1 LGTRVVAPGDEGL
14 YQPGVIQAVK
24 TAENSD
30 VPSRYSVRF
39 DLTRKVREYSESDII
54 GPGFAGVTGIKLRP
68 GQIVYVTYCNREMQG
83 SVVCHRPN
91 IDQVIVRL
99 LNGGPEVQK
108 KLEEVR
114 LLESRKS
121 ARLIG
126 HGNTDFSKL
135 ADFNIVHERK
145 RLNSETSD
153 MSSGTTSGRKRR
165 GSETLSDSS
174 DEGESYSPWSYS
186 SEERA
191 ATPVMSE
198 CTAAMVLMNLSHAQ
212 QNSQQQQRMM
222 QFSDHS
228 TQNSPQD
235 LSTTSLLSR
244 SVPSNSYASAASPP
258 ILQDGSSSP
267 MSSTS
272 GASSLGSSWTP
283 RGQLQPSPPGLHSSR
298 ATPTASSSSVQQAV
312 ANLTEA
318 EALLQLSHCQESD
331 EGIVSDQSSVADPED
346 PTAKR
351 SKTEHVRII
360 YQCTWPKCGI
370 KMDTCS
376 DMERHVRSKHLKKQ
390 SIEED
395 LEGEEEF
402 YYNEIEVPLNGE
414 FITLCSAAAVG
425 SGLCVSATLA
435 TPPAVFSTSA
445 PPSSAAMLLP
455 STLADHMD
463 MARPPH
469 ENPEYNFAHSRNFAA
484 LRPSPAHSQPPR
496 RNPAHL
502 ASYPP
507 PPPPPPQPSAFSSI
521 TAAVPIAIPV
531 TNLAFARSAPPAHSN
546 SHPQLAHHHHSGGK
560 YIRLSPKPSLSASS
574 AVNSAANA
582 AAATASAIAAA
593 AASNNL
599 LTIQQHQQQQQHH
612 HHHHV
617 AAQVQ
622 HQQAQQNHPAP
633 PCPPPGPPPAVN
645 PHQVKSSPIRRPR
658 GDAKKCRK
666 VYGMDHRDLW
676 CTQCKWKKACTRF
689 GEAA

>member
-1 LGTRVVAPGDEGL
+1 MSTGKRLAKRSILGTRVVAPGEDGL
-14 YQPGVIQAVK
+14 YYPAVIQAVK
-24 TAENSD
+24 NQSGPAENSNSMHEK
-30 VPSRYSVRF
+30 VAGKYSVRF
-39 DLTRKVREYSESDII
+39 DLSRKVKEYAEAEII
-54 GPGFAGVTGIKLRP
+54 GPGFSGMTGIKLRP

-99 LNGGPEVQK
+99 LNGGPEVKK

-165 GSETLSDSS
+165 GSDTLSDSS
-174 DEGESYSPWSYS
+174 DEGDYGFSWSS
-186 SEERA
+186 SEERS

-212 QNSQQQQRMM
+212 MASKEAVSMQQRMM
-222 QFSDHS
+222 QFMHRGNRAED

-235 LSTTSLLSR
+235 LSTTSLLST
-244 SVPSNSYASAASPP
+244 NSASPP
-258 ILQDGSSSP
+258 IQDGSSSP
-267 MSSTS
+267 LSSTS

-283 RGQLQPSPPGLHSSR
+283 FKGQQLSSPSNGGSSR
-298 ATPTASSSSVQQAV
+298 ATPISIVSQQQVV

-318 EALLQLSHCQESD
+318 EALLQLSNCQESD
-331 EGIVSDQSSVADPED
+331 EGIVSDQSSVTDPED

-351 SKTEHVRII
+351 FKTEHVRII
-360 YQCTWPKCGI
+360 YQCTWPRCGI
-370 KMDTCS
+370 KMDICS
-376 DMERHVRSKHLKKQ
+376 DMERHVRSQHLMKQ
-390 SIEED
+390 KNEEQD

-402 YYNEIEVPLNGE
+402 YYTEIEVPLVTELPSNNILLRPKSL
-414 FITLCSAAAVG
+414 FSSSAPSNSSSASTAAA
-425 SGLCVSATLA
+425 LILQN
-435 TPPAVFSTSA
+435 
-445 PPSSAAMLLP
+445 LP
-455 STLADHMD
+455 SNLADHMN

-469 ENPEYNFAHSRNFAA
+469 ENPEYNFHQNSSFTVNTR
-484 LRPSPAHSQPPR
+484 PAHHQPR
-496 RNPAHL
+496 RPL
-502 ASYPP
+502 PPMPP
-507 PPPPPPQPSAFSSI
+507 PAFSSI

-531 TNLAFARSAPPAHSN
+531 TNLAFARSAPPAAHNN
-546 SHPQLAHHHHSGGK
+546 SHPHGLPGASASPAHHGK
-560 YIRLSPKPSLSASS
+560 YIRLSPKPSSAASS
-574 AVNSAANA
+574 SYNSGLTGPVSSAMAAP
-582 AAATASAIAAA
+582 
-593 AASNNL
+593 NL
-599 LTIQQHQQQQQHH
+599 LTLQQQQ
-612 HHHHV
+612 V
-617 AAQVQ
+617 AV
-622 HQQAQQNHPAP
+622 
-633 PCPPPGPPPAVN
+633 PPPPPPPPPPATAT
-645 PHQVKSSPIRRPR
+645 PTVKSSPIRRPR

-689 GEAA
+689 GEVA